1 MLRLARAASR
11 GRSLPVARRL
21 LPFARTS
28 ESRELGTS
36 ATAPPPAPAPP
47 SDFLG
52 QVCFVTGSARGIGKV
67 CAEQFALRG
76 GRVVVHYKSDRAA
89 AEATL
94 AALPLHPDAGGPHVV
109 RQGAVEC
116 PDTCKRL
123 VDSIVDETGRLDVLV
138 NCAGYGRAG
147 GWARERQREVQ
158 HVCL

>member
-1 MLRLARAASR
+1 MTRRT
-11 GRSLPVARRL
+11 LPVAR
-21 LPFARTS
+21 TS
-28 ESRELGTS
+28 SEWRELGTS
-36 ATAPPPAPAPP
+36 APPSPAPP
-47 SDFLG
+47 IYDFLG

-123 VDSIVDETGRLDVLV
+123 VDSTVDETGRLDVLV

-147 GWARERQREVQ
+147 GAGARATERSPTR
-158 HVCL
+158 CL